1 MESRDK
7 IAIYLLLAVI
17 FLFADLE
24 EEGVRRS
31 GWISSHLCSSSRY
44 EEICIIFVRIK
55 RKRHMYWLRKNSKVW
70 KTSEKRRSRLLADK
84 IRFVNFRFEPFVRQD
99 ERI

>member
-55 RKRHMYWLRKNSKVW
+55 RKRRMYWLRKNSKV
-70 KTSEKRRSRLLADK
+70 
-84 IRFVNFRFEPFVRQD
+84 
-99 ERI
+99 